1 MTANKHLKQL
11 IRARMART
19 GESYTAAR
27 RHVVAQPSSV
37 ALTPAYTIDAHGRHG
52 QTVRFSADGT
62 LLVSGGQDTAVRFWN
77 AADGGAAFALE
88 GHDKVV
94 NDVLLLDG
102 DTAVSASSD
111 RTVRVWDIGTRA
123 ARLRLDGHRDAVTA
137 LAGVPGR
144 HIVVSGGYDGRLRW
158 WDVDSG
164 ECLHEV
170 RTALRRIADLAA
182 VPSTLI
188 GASVEASTLTGASV
202 EASTGHVL
210 TSGSSGE
217 IVVHDLRTGDEAGR
231 FDTGSAGVVGL
242 AVSPDGDV
250 VAAAGHE
257 GTVTLWAAPDWDPL
271 RRVDVG
277 ARASAVDI
285 SADGRLLAAA
295 WDHHV
300 GVWTLDADAPA
311 VTDKLAIKGVYAVA
325 FSPDGSLLAQT
336 GADGRVT
343 CWRVR

>member
-1 MTANKHLKQL
+1 MTASKHLKQL

-27 RHVVAQPSSV
+27 RHVVIQPSSV
-37 ALTPAYTIDAHGRHG
+37 TLTPAYTVDAHGRHG
-52 QTVRFSADGT
+52 QTVTFSADGT
-62 LLVSGGQDTAVRFWN
+62 LLVSGGQDAAVRFWN
-77 AADGGAAFALE
+77 APDGDAAFALE
-88 GHDKVV
+88 GHDKIV
-94 NDVLLLDG
+94 NDVLLLDRN
-102 DTAVSASSD
+102 TAVSASSD
-111 RTVRVWDIGTRA
+111 GTARVWDIRERA
-123 ARLRLDGHRDAVTA
+123 ARRRLDGHRDAVTA
-137 LAGVPGR
+137 LAGVRDR

-170 RTALRRIADLAA
+170 RTGLRRIADLAA
-182 VPSTLI
+182 V
-188 GASVEASTLTGASV
+188 
-202 EASTGHVL
+202 ASTGHVL
-210 TSGSSGE
+210 ASGSSGE
-217 IVVHDLRTGDEAGR
+217 IVVHDLQTGDEAGR
-231 FDTGSAGVVGL
+231 VDTGSAGVVGL

-250 VAAAGHE
+250 VAAAGYE
-257 GTVTLWAAPDWDPL
+257 GTVTLWAAPDWDLL

-311 VTDKLAIKGVYAVA
+311 VTERLAIKGVYAVA

-336 GADGRVT
+336 GADGRVR
-343 CWRVR
+343 CWRMR

>member
-52 QTVRFSADGT
+52 QTVRFSADGM

-170 RTALRRIADLAA
+170 RTALRRIAALAA

>member
-37 ALTPAYTIDAHGRHG
+37 ALTLAYTIEAHGRHG
-52 QTVRFSADGT
+52 QTVSFSADGK
-62 LLVSGGQDTAVRFWN
+62 LLVSGGQDTAVRCWN

-182 VPSTLI
+182 VPST
-188 GASVEASTLTGASV
+188 
-202 EASTGHVL
+202 GHVL

-231 FDTGSAGVVGL
+231 IDTGSAGVVGL

-250 VAAAGHE
+250 VAAAGYE

-277 ARASAVDI
+277 ARASAVEI

-300 GVWTLDADAPA
+300 GVWTLDAGAPA
-311 VTDKLAIKGVYAVA
+311 VTEKLAIKGVYAVA